1 MTPVFFLSLLLL
13 HSGGAKQQ
21 FRASVDT
28 RMKTSECVLI
38 VYTNIFLPAGKKN
51 NPPKTPQG
59 AKLGKCLQN

>member
-1 MTPVFFLSLLLL
+1 MLEIVGVLITPKS
-13 HSGGAKQQ
+13 Q
-21 FRASVDT
+21 FRALADT

-38 VYTNIFLPAGKKN
+38 VYTNIFPARRQKN